1 MGLIRIYSVGV
12 WNGAK
17 LRPKWYNFRL
27 EFTPLEFETFGR
39 EQRAKQRARLEF
51 TPLEFETSSFWCLAG
66 FLFWLEFT
74 PLEFETSRVR
84 SKALSRQTIRIYSVG
99 VWNFVVVTIRFVFHS
114 LLEFTPLE
122 FETISAFCLARVKK
136 GLEFTPLEFETN
148 LCCLLDCLLAALEFT
163 PLEFETSTRYNKV
176 RSVLLH

>member
-1 MGLIRIYSVGV
+1 M
-12 WNGAK
+12 
-17 LRPKWYNFRL
+17 
-27 EFTPLEFETFGR
+27 
-39 EQRAKQRARLEF
+39 
-51 TPLEFETSSFWCLAG
+51 
-66 FLFWLEFT
+66 
-74 PLEFETSRVR
+74 
-84 SKALSRQTIRIYSVG
+84 
-99 VWNFVVVTIRFVFHS
+99 VTIRFVFHS